1 MILQGVVKTWVS
13 VAPVRID
20 HRRES
25 KGAQSGG
32 SGIIQE
38 RANNDFG
45 KGGSSRKGESSDS
58 GYILKGELIDVA
70 DRPTCKTKG
79 GIKVDFLV

>member
-1 MILQGVVKTWVS
+1 M
-13 VAPVRID
+13 RRD

-32 SGIIQE
+32 FGNNSGEVIMTLV
-38 RANNDFG
+38 R
-45 KGGSSRKGESSDS
+45 GGSSRKGESSDS
-58 GYILKGELIDVA
+58 GYILKVELRDAA

-79 GIKVDFLV
+79 GIKVDSLV